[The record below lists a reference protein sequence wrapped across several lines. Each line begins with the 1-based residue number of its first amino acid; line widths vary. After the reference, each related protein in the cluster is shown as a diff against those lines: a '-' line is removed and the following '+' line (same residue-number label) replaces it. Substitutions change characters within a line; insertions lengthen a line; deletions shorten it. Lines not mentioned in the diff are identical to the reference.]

1 MSFSEIDQ
9 KWFAKLQNTRKTCS
23 EAFSNDSGGSL
34 MIFGNLKKLTF
45 WTCYG
50 AYLVGFLGL
59 SALCGVFRS
68 QLVASSSQ
76 FLALDV

>member
-1 MSFSEIDQ
+1 
-9 KWFAKLQNTRKTCS
+9 
-23 EAFSNDSGGSL
+23 

-59 SALCGVFRS
+59 SALYGAKHGVFRS
-68 QLVASSSQ
+68 QHVASSSQ

>member
-1 MSFSEIDQ
+1 
-9 KWFAKLQNTRKTCS
+9 
-23 EAFSNDSGGSL
+23 
-34 MIFGNLKKLTF
+34 MIFGNLKNLKF

-59 SALCGVFRS
+59 SALCGVLGS
-68 QLVASSSQ
+68 QLVASGSQ

>member
-1 MSFSEIDQ
+1 
-9 KWFAKLQNTRKTCS
+9 
-23 EAFSNDSGGSL
+23 

-59 SALCGVFRS
+59 SALCGALGS

-76 FLALDV
+76 FLGLDV

>member
-1 MSFSEIDQ
+1 
-9 KWFAKLQNTRKTCS
+9 
-23 EAFSNDSGGSL
+23 

-50 AYLVGFLGL
+50 AYLVGFGGL
-59 SALCGVFRS
+59 SALYGVFRS
-68 QLVASSSQ
+68 QHVASSSQ